1 MVLAVIIILI
11 IIIIAL
17 IVYNLLIH
25 KRLQA
30 SNNMGEQ
37 VRNLNIVQEFM
48 NIVGEEISAD
58 EKIQK
63 INETLIRKYNI
74 KYSTIVVLDGAEYI
88 IKASNVDQKHWESLK
103 NLHKEE
109 IFKESVTSAIPK
121 YVTTERDNEILPYQK
136 QEFGRA
142 KSAMFFPLY
151 IDNIYIGYWIIESGE
166 KHAFDTLDTTI
177 LEVVKQNIISVLK
190 TINYQNTLESIVRI
204 DQFTGLNSAEYI
216 YGIGKRTIDKYTTST
231 VCMFRITNLEEINE
245 KFGRNIGNETV
256 IKVSNII
263 KANISSEYIFVR
275 YMGPKFVIIFSGVET
290 DSVSK
295 FLNDI
300 KQYVEETKIVDNEKN
315 KKSKNKIQ
323 VTPKLNFAIS
333 TYYKE
338 TGIEKLTKK
347 LEEYLDNAPKDE
359 SALNYI

>member
-74 KYSTIVVLDGAEYI
+74 KYSTIVVFDGAEYI

-151 IDNIYIGYWIIESGE
+151 
-166 KHAFDTLDTTI
+166 TI
-177 LEVVKQNIISVLK
+177 RRQ
-190 TINYQNTLESIVRI
+190 
-204 DQFTGLNSAEYI
+204 
-216 YGIGKRTIDKYTTST
+216 
-231 VCMFRITNLEEINE
+231 
-245 KFGRNIGNETV
+245 
-256 IKVSNII
+256 
-263 KANISSEYIFVR
+263 
-275 YMGPKFVIIFSGVET
+275 
-290 DSVSK
+290 
-295 FLNDI
+295 
-300 KQYVEETKIVDNEKN
+300 
-315 KKSKNKIQ
+315 
-323 VTPKLNFAIS
+323 
-333 TYYKE
+333 
-338 TGIEKLTKK
+338 
-347 LEEYLDNAPKDE
+347 
-359 SALNYI
+359 